1 MCVSILSV
9 DVVITRPE
17 QEKVDAI
24 LKLYGMSR
32 KDLKCSIC
40 GRDLSD
46 LKHLRAIF
54 PYKSALICC
63 DKFECLSACRDKL
76 IAESTL

>member
-1 MCVSILSV
+1 MCVMTVSV
-9 DVVITRPE
+9 DVVVTRPE
-17 QEKVDAI
+17 EDKVDAI
-24 LKLYGMSR
+24 LRMHGMAR

-40 GRDLSD
+40 GQDLSD

-54 PYKSALICC
+54 PYRSALICC

-76 IAESTL
+76 IAKESV

>member
-1 MCVSILSV
+1 MHSTSIV
-9 DVVITRPE
+9 FARPSKE
-17 QEKVDAI
+17 RIAAI
-24 LKLYGMSR
+24 LKRHGMDPR
-32 KDLKCSIC
+32 DLKCSVC

-63 DKFECLSACRDKL
+63 DKFECISACRDKL
-76 IAESTL
+76 IAEGLP